1 MKLKSSLISL
11 LGLGLLASAS
21 AQEVKLNVPGAP
33 APASAT
39 PPPVSPAVAG
49 APAAPMYTETQVLEV
64 VGWFM
69 GKNSQADTFDFTK
82 DQIDAV
88 TRGFVIALQGKEAPT
103 DLQKIGPQ
111 IEAYVH
117 KKQDAYL
124 AKLKAQG
131 LADSEKFLTELRKK
145 PGVVVTPSGLCYEI
159 IKPGTGPN
167 AKVTDTVTANYTG
180 TLINGTVFD
189 SSLQPRE
196 AGATPAPAEFP
207 LDGVIPGWTEGL
219 QKVGKGGKI
228 KLYIPPQLAY
238 GDDGRPGIPP
248 GSTLI
253 FDIDVL
259 DLKPTPGP
267 ASLAPAPTPPPS
279 AGK

>member
-1 MKLKSSLISL
+1 MKLKSTLTLSL
-11 LGLGLLASAS
+11 LGFGLLAAS
-21 AQEVKLNVPGAP
+21 RAQEVKLNVPGAP
-33 APASAT
+33 AAP
-39 PPPVSPAVAG
+39 
-49 APAAPMYTETQVLEV
+49 APAAATPAAPAPVFTETQVLEV

-69 GKNSQADTFDFTK
+69 GKNSQADTFEFSK
-82 DQIDAV
+82 EQMDAV
-88 TRGFVIALQGKEAPT
+88 TRGFSLALQGKEAPS

-111 IEAYVH
+111 IEDFVH

-124 AKLKAQG
+124 ARLKAQG
-131 LADSEKFLTELRKK
+131 LVESEKFFAEIKKK
-145 PGVVVTPSGLCYEI
+145 PGVVALPSGLCFEI
-159 IKPGTGPN
+159 VKPGTGAN
-167 AKVTDTVTANYTG
+167 CKTTDTVTANYTG

-207 LDGVIPGWTEGL
+207 LDGVIAGWTEGL
-219 QKVGKGGKI
+219 QKIAKGGKI
-228 KLYIPPQLAY
+228 KLYIPPALAY
-238 GDDGRPGIPP
+238 GDEGRPGIPP

-267 ASLAPAPTPPPS
+267 ASLAPAATPTPA

>member
-1 MKLKSSLISL
+1 MKLKPTLIISL
-11 LGLGLLASAS
+11 LGLGLLAAAS

-33 APASAT
+33 AT
-39 PPPVSPAVAG
+39 PPPASPA
-49 APAAPMYTETQVLEV
+49 APAAPAAAYSETQVLEV

-88 TRGFVIALQGKEAPT
+88 TRGFIIALQGKEAPT

-111 IEAYVH
+111 IEEYVH

-124 AKLKAQG
+124 AKLKTQG
-131 LADSEKFLTELRKK
+131 LAESEKFLSDLKKK

-159 IKPGTGPN
+159 ISPGTGPN

-219 QKVGKGGKI
+219 QKVAKGGKI
-228 KLYIPPQLAY
+228 KLYIPPPLAY
-238 GDDGRPGIPP
+238 GDEGRPGIPP

-253 FDIDVL
+253 FDIDVI

-267 ASLAPAPTPPPS
+267 ASLAPAATPPPS

>member
-11 LGLGLLASAS
+11 LGLGLLAAAS

-33 APASAT
+33 APAT
-39 PPPVSPAVAG
+39 TTPVSPAVAG
-49 APAAPMYTETQVLEV
+49 APAPAPAYTETQVLEV

-88 TRGFVIALQGKEAPT
+88 TRGFVTALQGKEAPT

-111 IEAYVH
+111 IEEYVH

-131 LADSEKFLTELRKK
+131 MAESLKFLTEIKK
-145 PGVVVTPSGLCYEI
+145 KDGVIVTPSGLAYEI

-167 AKVTDTVTANYTG
+167 AKPSDTITANYTG

-238 GDDGRPGIPP
+238 GDEGRPGIPP

-253 FDIDVL
+253 FDIDVI

-267 ASLAPAPTPPPS
+267 ASLTPPATPPPTT
-279 AGK
+279 GK